1 MASGNLWALFK
12 SVTEQ
17 PATLMATILARNGS
31 TYDVEY
37 IGGNIS
43 QVSYGGSNA
52 FEIGSKVFVQDNKI
66 TGQAPEL
73 PFTEIE
79 V

>member
-17 PATLMATILARNGS
+17 PATLMATVLARNGS
-31 TYDVEY
+31 VYDVEY

-43 QVSYGGSNA
+43 QVSYGGSNV
-52 FEIGSKVFVQDNKI
+52 FEIGSKVFVQDDKI

>member
-1 MASGNLWALFK
+1 MASGNLWQLFK
-12 SVTEQ
+12 NVTEQ
-17 PATLMATILARNGS
+17 PATLMATVLARNGS
-31 TYDVEY
+31 VYDVEY

-43 QVSYGGSNA
+43 QVSYGGSNV
-52 FEIGSKVFVQDNKI
+52 FEIGSKVFVQDDKI

>member
-17 PATLMATILARNGS
+17 PATLIATVLASNGS
-31 TYDVEY
+31 VYDVEY

-43 QVSYGGSNA
+43 QASYAGSSV
-52 FEIGSKVFVQDNKI
+52 FVVGSKVFVQDNKI

-73 PFTEIE
+73 PFLEIE
-79 V
+79 I